1 MRALATSSSSS
12 IASVATSERHWP
24 HTTLVQVR
32 CRGMEA
38 FRLMPRHRTTSR
50 RSWPTPRTTGARP
63 LRPPPLRLT
72 PRHDSRTRPRN
83 PHMKTTG
90 TPAVEW
96 PPGGASSTTSTA
108 SPRRA
113 PTDFGALLDQHQA
126 RTAVAEGPKKKEALK
141 PEQKKLESE
150 APARAPQPAEP
161 KAPEAKP
168 EATALATEQ
177 QPTQPDGRQGEQPEQ
192 PTVETP
198 V

>member
-1 MRALATSSSSS
+1 
-12 IASVATSERHWP
+12 
-24 HTTLVQVR
+24 
-32 CRGMEA
+32 MEA

-63 LRPPPLRLT
+63 LRPPPPRLT

-108 SPRRA
+108 SPRRG
-113 PTDFGALLDQHQA
+113 PTDFGALLDKHQA
-126 RTAVAEGPKKKEALK
+126 RTAIAEGPKKEAKL
-141 PEQKKLESE
+141 EKKLERQSE
-150 APARAPQPAEP
+150 KDSASAPATHGVEP

-168 EATALATEQ
+168 EAEAPATEQ
-177 QPTQPDGRQGEQPEQ
+177 QPAQPEGEQQ
-192 PTVETP
+192 
-198 V
+198 